1 MNSQGNGMS
10 RVQKTNYSQ
19 REGTNWLLIGVGAL
33 LSTISIRLGFK
44 WKQSLNSKRVENAP
58 KFQKGHANS
67 FNPRNSADCCCQCSG
82 YILKQDSHGCFSC
95 ISGNGRPMEVKG
107 PIKGQT
113 LSESDRMLPLVAVT
127 NAEFSKNNDVIWSSS
142 HDGLLELPS
151 RPFQHSNCS
160 DSPCV
165 SESGSDIYSKRE
177 VIQKLRQQLKRRD
190 EMILEMQDQLAE
202 LQNSL
207 DAQQQLSSHL
217 QSKLDA
223 VNSELFNSDREI
235 QRLRKV
241 IADHCV
247 GHIYLNGNGNTK
259 EHSNGESPEKVRD
272 VDDEGRIE
280 MLKRQLEELKEVIQ
294 GKEYLIQSYKEQ
306 KKELSLKI
314 RELQQRLDFQLPNIL

>member
-1 MNSQGNGMS
+1 MKSQDNGMS

-33 LSTISIRLGFK
+33 LSTLSIRLGFK
-44 WKQSLNSKRVENAP
+44 WKQSLNSKRAENAP

-67 FNPRNSADCCCQCSG
+67 FNPRNPADCCCQSNG
-82 YILKQDSHGCFSC
+82 YFPKQDSHGCFSC
-95 ISGNGRPMEVKG
+95 ISGNGRPMDVKG
-107 PIKGQT
+107 PIKGQM
-113 LSESDRMLPLVAVT
+113 LSESDGILPLVTVS
-127 NAEFSKNNDVIWSSS
+127 NAEFSKDNDVIWSSS
-142 HDGLLELPS
+142 PDGLELPS
-151 RPFQHSNCS
+151 RPFHHSNCS

-207 DAQQQLSSHL
+207 DDQQQLSSHL

-223 VNSELFNSDREI
+223 VDRELLNSEREI
-235 QRLRKV
+235 QRLRKA

-247 GHIYLNGNGNTK
+247 GHISLNGNGYTK

-272 VDDEGRIE
+272 VDDEERIE
-280 MLKRQLEELKEVIQ
+280 MLKRQVEELKEVIQ
-294 GKEYLIQSYKEQ
+294 GKEYLVQSYKEQ

-314 RELQQRLDFQLPNIL
+314 RELQQRLDSQLPHIL

>member
-58 KFQKGHANS
+58 KYQKGHANS

-95 ISGNGRPMEVKG
+95 IS
-107 PIKGQT
+107 
-113 LSESDRMLPLVAVT
+113 
-127 NAEFSKNNDVIWSSS
+127 
-142 HDGLLELPS
+142 
-151 RPFQHSNCS
+151 
-160 DSPCV
+160 
-165 SESGSDIYSKRE
+165 
-177 VIQKLRQQLKRRD
+177 
-190 EMILEMQDQLAE
+190 EMQDQLAE

-272 VDDEGRIE
+272 IDDEGRIDYYA
-280 MLKRQLEELKEVIQ
+280 I
-294 GKEYLIQSYKEQ
+294 GSDGSYCDG
-306 KKELSLKI
+306 S
-314 RELQQRLDFQLPNIL
+314 